1 MNIEL
6 NKEQVAEVLQEIKND
21 KADALIAEG
30 MDKMY
35 QIGKCEGMQKVA
47 KNMLLWSGGA
57 YLTSTL
63 MKRTANKSLGIIND
77 KLSELK

>member
-1 MNIEL
+1 MDFKL
-6 NKEQVAEVLQEIKND
+6 DKEQVEAVLREIKNE

-30 MDKMY
+30 MEKLY

-57 YLTSTL
+57 YATATL
-63 MKRTANKSLGIIND
+63 MKKVAY
-77 KLSELK
+77 KLFR

>member
-1 MNIEL
+1 MDINL
-6 NKEQVAEVLQEIKND
+6 NKEQVAEVLQEIRND

-30 MDKMY
+30 MEKLY

-57 YLTSTL
+57 YATATL
-63 MKRTANKSLGIIND
+63 MKRMANKSLSEIND
-77 KLSELK
+77 KISELN

>member
-1 MNIEL
+1 MNIDL
-6 NKEQVAEVLQEIKND
+6 NKEQVAEVLQEIRND

-30 MDKMY
+30 MEKLY

-57 YLTSTL
+57 YATATL
-63 MKRTANKSLGIIND
+63 MKRMANKSLSEIND
-77 KLSELK
+77 KISELN

>member
-1 MNIEL
+1 MNIDL
-6 NKEQVAEVLQEIKND
+6 NKEQVAEVLQEIRND
-21 KADALIAEG
+21 KAEALVGEG
-30 MDKMY
+30 MAKLY

-63 MKRTANKSLGIIND
+63 MKKAATKSLSDIND
-77 KLSELK
+77 KISELN

>member
-1 MNIEL
+1 MGIEL

-63 MKRTANKSLGIIND
+63 MKRAANKSLGIIND